1 MAFTFLSRFRVKPER
16 DSEFVGLIPQME
28 ANAASEPATLAYKFY
43 RLDEPNMYGVF
54 ESFVDADGDR
64 AHQANPASAA
74 PVGLAP
80 KRRDAHAAPSP
91 AQSVCRTRLE
101 V

>member
-16 DSEFVGLIPQME
+16 DAEFVGLIPQME
-28 ANAASEPATLAYKFY
+28 ANAAAEPATLGYKFY

-64 AHQANPASAA
+64 AHQANSASAPIIA
-74 PVGLAP
+74 RMIECIDGNYVREMLH
-80 KRRDAHAAPSP
+80 DATA
-91 AQSVCRTRLE
+91 
-101 V
+101 